1 MIREGET
8 EDVFI
13 PEEQTCGA
21 FQGDEVEFIITRQK
35 ESASFGGGERRM
47 EGKIV
52 KILSH
57 TTTRIVG
64 LYEKSKRFGFV
75 RPDDQRVLKDI
86 YIPEGKEKGAVS
98 GHKSGGRADFLRRT
112 GHEAGGESGGDHR
125 AHQ

>member
-1 MIREGET
+1 
-8 EDVFI
+8 
-13 PEEQTCGA
+13 
-21 FQGDEVEFIITRQK
+21 
-35 ESASFGGGERRM
+35 M

-86 YIPEGKEKGAVS
+86 YIPEGKEKGTSSLSKDQQKDQHEKVKDAVINRKSQS
-98 GHKSGGRADFLRRT
+98 GISFFSLASGTKLDKMEVDIGNF
-112 GHEAGGESGGDHR
+112 
-125 AHQ
+125 